1 MDVGVP
7 AEGQAHGEQL
17 PWHGTAQAAHAAG
30 PRGALPVSHLSWL

>member
-30 PRGALPVSHLSWL
+30 LVNPVSHRSWL